1 MRVSGKP
8 DYAVRAADDLAAAEG
23 QLVKGDHIAGAQ
35 GIPLNFLEN
44 ILVDL
49 KQAGLVGSRRGP
61 EGGYWLDRPADEVS
75 VADVMRAAEGP
86 LASVRG
92 ERPEALSYDGSAQ
105 PLQDVWIALRAN
117 VRGILEQVTLADVV
131 AGRLPRAVRSAARD
145 PDARLRR

>member
-1 MRVSGKP
+1 MRVSAKA
-8 DYAVRAADDLAAAEG
+8 DYAVRAAVELAAAGGE
-23 QLVKGDHIAGAQ
+23 LVKGDEIARAQ

-61 EGGYWLDRPADEVS
+61 EGGYWLDRPAEEVS

-92 ERPEALSYDGSAQ
+92 ERPESLRYEGSAE
-105 PLQDVWIALRAN
+105 PLKDVWIALRAN
-117 VRGILEQVTLADVV
+117 VRGILELVTLADVV
-131 AGRLPRAVRSAARD
+131 SGRLPQSVSAAARE

>member
-1 MRVSGKP
+1 MRVSAKA
-8 DYAVRAADDLAAAEG
+8 DYAVRAAIELAAAEG

-35 GIPLNFLEN
+35 RIPLNFLEN

-61 EGGYWLDRPADEVS
+61 DGGYWLDRPPDQVS

-92 ERPEALSYDGSAQ
+92 ERPEAVSFHGAARPVQ
-105 PLQDVWIALRAN
+105 HVWIALRAN
-117 VRGILEQVTLADVV
+117 VRAVLEGVTLADVV
-131 AGRLPRAVRSAARD
+131 GDRLPASISALARD
-145 PDARLRR
+145 PDAQ